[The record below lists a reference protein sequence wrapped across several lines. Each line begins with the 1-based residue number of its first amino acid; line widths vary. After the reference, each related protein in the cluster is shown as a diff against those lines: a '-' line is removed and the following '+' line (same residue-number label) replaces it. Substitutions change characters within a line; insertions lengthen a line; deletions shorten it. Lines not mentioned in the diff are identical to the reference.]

1 MPNHLNRALESGQ
14 SGEKGSPATLPPFR
28 VADSVPTGERLL
40 PMLRSQATA
49 AANVGYPHQLLGIGA
64 PTTKAAR
71 NAASGKKNKS
81 VKTKAKGQKLSTYDS
96 WLEILVPVAS
106 ILWALVLWGYS
117 IVSINPLQMSDLGL
131 VSVLPNTAYLAIVL
145 LTFSFTWTLHQGRA
159 PTWLLWFHVASFV
172 FMIHGAPALLYDTL
186 RYSWA
191 WKHLGI
197 IDYIQRYG
205 YVDPNASSLM
215 IYHNWPGFFSFFAY
229 LFEVAGIKNGVALAS
244 WAPVFFNLITIGALA
259 LIFRASTNDRRLVWQ
274 GIWFYFLTNW
284 VGQEYFSPQAL
295 NYFLHLIIIGV
306 CLAWFRTPMD
316 GGEPERR
323 QHKLVQ
329 PFYDAL
335 RHLRQRAAST
345 DAQALNAPAVQRSG
359 LLVMMIVLFVVIA
372 TSHQLTPIV
381 TVLAIAALVLFRRC
395 SATSLPMLMAVMMV
409 TWIVYG
415 ASFFVRDELFV
426 LFKSFGTVT
435 SNISN
440 NLLDLSHV
448 TLGQRVVAY
457 AGRSLTIAVMLL
469 ALAGCLVRIRR
480 GKWDLSLM
488 LLAFAPFLLLLG
500 NGYGGEVVFRV
511 YLFALPF
518 LAFFMASLLYPTIE
532 RGNSAW
538 TVVANM
544 VLSLLLF
551 AGFNLAYYG
560 KDQMYF
566 FTGEEVAASEFLYEH
581 APANTLLIEG
591 SRNYPSQF
599 RNYENFTYVPLSR
612 EDPENQVNWLEDPVD
627 VFTRWMRNNNYNA
640 AFLVLTRSQ
649 RAEVD
654 ARLTTLPAG
663 SLVKIEA
670 ALRASPQFSV
680 IYSNRDAVIFTL
692 TERLDS
698 VKALQTAAVAKGG

>member
-1 MPNHLNRALESGQ
+1 MPTHLNRALENGP
-14 SGEKGSPATLPPFR
+14 SGEKGSPTALPPFR

-40 PMLRSQATA
+40 PMVRRPVAATA
-49 AANVGYPHQLLGIGA
+49 NAGYPQQLLGIGV
-64 PTTKAAR
+64 PTSKTARSTSTRKKDKA
-71 NAASGKKNKS
+71 
-81 VKTKAKGQKLSTYDS
+81 VKTKTKGQKLSVYDS
-96 WLEILVPVAS
+96 WLETLVPVAS

-117 IVSINPLQMSDLGL
+117 IATINPLQMTDLGL

-159 PTWLLWFHVASFV
+159 PTWLLWLHVASFV
-172 FMIHGAPALLYDTL
+172 FMIHGAPALVYDTL

-197 IDYIQRYG
+197 IDYIQRHG
-205 YVDPNASSLM
+205 FVDPNASSLM

-229 LFEVAGIKNGVALAS
+229 LFDVAGIKDGVALAS
-244 WAPVFFNLITIGALA
+244 WAPVFFNLIEIGALA

-295 NYFLHLIIIGV
+295 NYFLHLVIIGI
-306 CLAWFRTPMD
+306 CLAWFRTPM
-316 GGEPERR
+316 GGEPERLH
-323 QHKLVQ
+323 HKLVQ

-335 RHLRQRAAST
+335 HHLRQRAAST
-345 DAQALNAPAVQRSG
+345 DSQALNAPAVQRSG

-381 TVLAIAALVLFRRC
+381 TVLAIAALVFFRRC
-395 SATSLPMLMAVMMV
+395 SASSLPMLMAVMMV
-409 TWIVYG
+409 TWIIYG

-426 LFKSFGTVT
+426 LFKSFGTIT
-435 SNISN
+435 SNIGN
-440 NLLDLSHV
+440 NLLDLSNV
-448 TLGQRVVAY
+448 TLGQKIVAY
-457 AGRSLTIAVMLL
+457 AGRSLTMAVMLL

-518 LAFFMASLLYPTIE
+518 LAFFMAALLYPTIE

-538 TVVANM
+538 TVVSNM

-566 FTGEEVAASEFLYEH
+566 FTSQEVEASQFLYEH
-581 APANTLLIEG
+581 APANSLLIEG

-612 EDPENQVNWLEDPVD
+612 EKPENQANWLEDPVS
-627 VFTRWMRNNNYNA
+627 VFTRWMRNTEYNA

-654 ARLTTLPAG
+654 ARLTTLPEGA
-663 SLVKIEA
+663 LNKIEA

-680 IYSNRDAVIFTL
+680 VYSNQDAVIFTL

-698 VKALQTAAVAKGG
+698 VKALQTAAMAKGG